1 MTLTTHR
8 LAGGK
13 GSNACKMFVL
23 EMNLENLVLGVGVG
37 EKAVNSERKQE
48 KAETNRVG
56 RQRAAPKR
64 NLPANHWKSDARQPE
79 REAGSRKVCN
89 GKCDT

>member
-1 MTLTTHR
+1 
-8 LAGGK
+8 
-13 GSNACKMFVL
+13 
-23 EMNLENLVLGVGVG
+23 MNLENLVLGVG

-64 NLPANHWKSDARQPE
+64 NLPANHWKCDASEPARGGKRCGAAE
-79 REAGSRKVCN
+79 KYAMANVIHKYLHAHVGVCVWVREEVV
-89 GKCDT
+89 